1 MRVRAVLVAGLAGIA
16 ACGGGRA
23 RDDSGSGVA
32 SAAPVLDAAMRVP
45 DPALRPLGAA
55 ALEAYAYRH
64 GPGAAAYARALASE
78 KRDDWAGVVAACREA
93 RAADPAHIDAAW
105 LEAAGLARQGA
116 VADMLE
122 PLGIAA
128 AGDWAKWGER
138 SLTLPLFADFRASPH
153 GAAWLRVA
161 ERYRDAYGAA
171 LARAVIAIG
180 RPVASKRPRD
190 PRQPS
195 EVFAYDPVDK
205 RWLRLTRSGG
215 TIAAVLDAPGAPFL
229 AYVAIRGAGSGA
241 HVRVGAIDRASGKAG
256 RELDLGAAP
265 RVALAW
271 RPSKSGE
278 PALEVELP
286 AAHHA
291 TAVWRVDWR
300 RGSKTRGK
308 GPLAPHRVV
317 IAAGAAQRDRLPIA
331 NVTADWDDDHVA
343 SAFRIETSGKTIEPS
358 KVVDGDTM
366 AWAPDG
372 VRLAYASLPEGP
384 CTARQRVRIEV
395 VHAATGK
402 LRSLGMADAPG
413 QVRWVDGAQVAYV
426 VDDAIR
432 VVDAATGAERARI
445 AGGGGLALEGLVGGR
460 GCDAD
465 GDPAVFSADPDDP
478 GLDDDAP
485 VDDDAIDPHVDGGMS
500 DAGFDA
506 SR

>member
-1 MRVRAVLVAGLAGIA
+1 M
-16 ACGGGRA
+16 
-23 RDDSGSGVA
+23 
-32 SAAPVLDAAMRVP
+32 
-45 DPALRPLGAA
+45 RPLGAPS
-55 ALEAYAYRH
+55 LDAYAYRH

-93 RAADPAHIDAAW
+93 RAADPAHVDAAW

-116 VADMLE
+116 MADMLE

-138 SLTLPLFADFRASPH
+138 SLTLPLFADFRASPY

-161 ERYRDAYGAA
+161 EKYRDAYGAA

-180 RPVASKRPRD
+180 RPVASKHPRD

-229 AYVAIRGAGSGA
+229 AYVALRGAGASA
-241 HVRVGAIDRASGKAG
+241 RVRIGAIDRASGKVG
-256 RELDLGAAP
+256 RELDLGAQP
-265 RVALAW
+265 RLALAW
-271 RPSKSGE
+271 RPSKNGE
-278 PALEVELP
+278 PSLEVELP
-286 AAHHA
+286 AGHHA
-291 TAVWRVDWR
+291 SAVWRVDWR

-308 GPLAPHRVV
+308 GPLPGHGVAV
-317 IAAGAAQRDRLPIA
+317 AGGAASRDRLPIA

-343 SAFRIETSGKTIEPS
+343 SAFRIETSGKTIEPP

-366 AWAPDG
+366 TWSPDG

-384 CTARQRVRIEV
+384 CTARQHVRVEV

-402 LRSLGMADAPG
+402 LRSLGTADAPG
-413 QVRWVDGAQVAYV
+413 QVRWVDGGRVAYV

-432 VVDAATGAERARI
+432 VVDASTGAEIARL
-445 AGGGGLALEGLVGGR
+445 AGGGGLALDGLVRGR

-465 GDPAVFSADPDDP
+465 ADPAVFSADPGDP
-478 GLDDDAP
+478 GDDDEP
-485 VDDDAIDPHVDGGMS
+485 PGDDEAAEPPRGDGGM
-500 DAGFDA
+500 FDA
-506 SR
+506 QPASPAPR